1 MKIMTMDQYLKNP
14 SGPYSSSFARRDLI
28 IANLEDRFAKLL
40 KERKKD
46 FKIIIFRG
54 SNPNEYY
61 FYLKIPSEKFK
72 EVVYDVVIQ
81 FIPVDINCLSGKTIN
96 KYAINIFS
104 NSLNFTFTYAYWY
117 NQDELIIKS
126 LKDKISKQALTQK
139 PEIKNA
145 EGIYGFEKSL
155 YFALL
160 YIKYNNLNQ
169 KYTINSFLSKDITIT
184 KIKPKIKN
192 SNSKIIEYN
201 MAKKKLKEEQK
212 EKNKKNKNNQK
223 EIKKFEF

>member
-46 FKIIIFRG
+46 FKVLIFRG
-54 SNPNEYY
+54 PKPNEYY
-61 FYLKIPSEKFK
+61 FYLRIPSEELK
-72 EVVYDVVIQ
+72 EVIYDVVIQ
-81 FIPVDINCLSGKTIN
+81 FIPVDMNCLASKTIN

-117 NQDELIIKS
+117 NQDDIIIKS
-126 LKDKISKQALTQK
+126 LKDKVSKQALTQK

-145 EGIYGFEKSL
+145 EGIYGYEKSL

-169 KYTINSFLSKDITIT
+169 KYTINSFLSKDLTLN
-184 KIKPKIKN
+184 KVKPKIKN
-192 SNSKIIEYN
+192 SNSKIMEYN
-201 MAKKKLKEEQK
+201 MAKKKEKEEKK
-212 EKNKKNKNNQK
+212 EQRKKNKK
-223 EIKKFEF
+223 EAPKKFKF

>member
-46 FKIIIFRG
+46 FKVLIFRG
-54 SNPNEYY
+54 PKPNEYY
-61 FYLKIPSEKFK
+61 FYFRIPSEELK
-72 EVVYDVVIQ
+72 EVIYDVVIQ
-81 FIPVDINCLSGKTIN
+81 FIPIDMNCLASKNIN

-117 NQDELIIKS
+117 NQDDIIIKS
-126 LKDKISKQALTQK
+126 LKDKVSKQALTQK

-145 EGIYGFEKSL
+145 EGIYGYEKSL

-169 KYTINSFLSKDITIT
+169 KYTINSFLSKDLTLN
-184 KIKPKIKN
+184 KVKPKIKN
-192 SNSKIIEYN
+192 SNSKIMEYN
-201 MAKKKLKEEQK
+201 MAKKKEKEEKREQRK
-212 EKNKKNKNNQK
+212 KNKK
-223 EIKKFEF
+223 EASKKFKF